1 MNKCDEQKQELSKT
15 SGTEKKTEG
24 KAFKNRK
31 KQEVFTLQNNIQLI
45 LTGYNICL
53 IE

>member
-1 MNKCDEQKQELSKT
+1 MNKRDEQKQELTKMW
-15 SGTEKKTEG
+15 GTEKKTEG

-45 LTGYNICL
+45 LILYYI
-53 IE
+53 III